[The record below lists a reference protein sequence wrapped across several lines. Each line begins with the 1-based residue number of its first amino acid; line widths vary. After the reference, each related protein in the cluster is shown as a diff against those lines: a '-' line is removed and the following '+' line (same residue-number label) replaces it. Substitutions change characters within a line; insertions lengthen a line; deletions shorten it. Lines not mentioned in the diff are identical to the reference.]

1 MRVEQQKQFTLEFLK
16 AYHPADEVERA
27 YVQEV
32 MAFIQSQDN
41 PFYPQLPAGHI
52 TVSSILMDQKQQNI
66 LFHYHQKLDR
76 WLQFGGHVEPDQDF
90 NTLQAAIRELMEET
104 GLSVTAFSVFGEG
117 EPIDVDVHTIPA
129 RVDFPAHP
137 HHDLRYLFKMILP
150 AKFDEKSFRWI
161 PIEALLAWEDAS
173 IQRFAQKVFELVQGS
188 WASKQK
194 QAKEL
199 YPVFD
204 RFLVII

>member
-1 MRVEQQKQFTLEFLK
+1 MMRVEQQKQFTLEFLK
-16 AYHPADEVERA
+16 AYRPANEVERA

-32 MAFIQSQDN
+32 VAFIQSQEN

-52 TVSSILMDQKQQNI
+52 TVSSILLDQSQQNI

-117 EPIDVDVHTIPA
+117 EPIDVDVHLIPA
-129 RVDFPAHP
+129 RADFPAHP
-137 HHDLRYLFKMILP
+137 HHDLRYVFKLILP
-150 AKFDEKSFRWI
+150 AKFDEKTFRWI
-161 PIEALLAWEDAS
+161 PIEELLAWEDAS
-173 IQRFAQKVFELVQGS
+173 IQRFAQKVFELVQ
-188 WASKQK
+188 AQ
-194 QAKEL
+194 
-199 YPVFD
+199 
-204 RFLVII
+204 

>member
-1 MRVEQQKQFTLEFLK
+1 MMRVEQQKQFTLEFLK
-16 AYHPADEVERA
+16 AYHPANELERA
-27 YVQEV
+27 HVQEV

-117 EPIDVDVHTIPA
+117 EPIDVDVHLIPA
-129 RVDFPAHP
+129 RADFPAHP

-161 PIEALLAWEDAS
+161 PIEELLAWEDAS
-173 IQRFAQKVFELVQGS
+173 IQRFAQKVFELTQP
-188 WASKQK
+188 K
-194 QAKEL
+194 
-199 YPVFD
+199 
-204 RFLVII
+204 

>member
-1 MRVEQQKQFTLEFLK
+1 MRVEQQKQFTLEFLQ

-32 MAFIQSQDN
+32 VAFIQSQEN

-52 TVSSILMDQKQQNI
+52 TVSSILLDQSQQNI

-117 EPIDVDVHTIPA
+117 EPIDVDVHLIPA
-129 RVDFPAHP
+129 RGEFPAHP
-137 HHDLRYLFKMILP
+137 HHDLRYVFQLILP
-150 AKFDEKSFRWI
+150 AKFDEKTFRWI
-161 PIEALLAWEDAS
+161 PIEELLAWEDAS
-173 IQRFAQKVFELVQGS
+173 IQRFAQKVFELVQ
-188 WASKQK
+188 AQ
-194 QAKEL
+194 
-199 YPVFD
+199 
-204 RFLVII
+204 